1 MNKKPERPP
10 PDPRRK
16 ARFREIGRGI
26 VAKDRYN
33 RKYGLAVDTAGAIA
47 QALERAWRDGV
58 GGVGADPTNP
68 ISAVEQPGTGPM
80 EWVLIPPRPRT
91 AFWSIC
97 LFTLGRGTEPAL
109 GGHLALTM
117 TERGTDGWELV
128 VPGRAIGKVIGDKT
142 IAPLLRLGLL
152 EPMPDD
158 SECLMVSEFGKKTW
172 ETFCQ
177 RGGQYPEDFTD
188 L

>member
-1 MNKKPERPP
+1 MSRKPERPP

-16 ARFREIGRGI
+16 ARFREIARGI

-47 QALERAWRDGV
+47 RALERAWRDGV
-58 GGVGADPTNP
+58 GADPTNP
-68 ISAVEQPGTGPM
+68 RSAVEQPGTGPM

-117 TERGTDGWELV
+117 TERGMAGWELV
-128 VPGRAIGKVIGDKT
+128 VPGRAIDKAIGDKA
-142 IAPLLRLGLL
+142 IAPLLRLFLL
-152 EPMPDD
+152 EPMPDEPKCLVV
-158 SECLMVSEFGKKTW
+158 SECGKKTW

-177 RGGQYPEDFTD
+177 RGGQYPEDLTD

>member
-1 MNKKPERPP
+1 MSRKPERPP
-10 PDPRRK
+10 PDSRRK
-16 ARFREIGRGI
+16 ARFREIARGI

-58 GGVGADPTNP
+58 GGVGDDPANP

-97 LFTLGRGTEPAL
+97 LFTLARGNEPAW
-109 GGHLALTM
+109 GGHLASAI
-117 TERGTDGWELV
+117 TERGTAGWELV
-128 VPGRAIGKVIGDKT
+128 VPGRAIDKAIGDKT

-158 SECLMVSEFGKKTW
+158 PACLVVSECGKKTW
-172 ETFCQ
+172 EALGQ
-177 RGGQYPEDFTD
+177 RGGRYPEDLTD